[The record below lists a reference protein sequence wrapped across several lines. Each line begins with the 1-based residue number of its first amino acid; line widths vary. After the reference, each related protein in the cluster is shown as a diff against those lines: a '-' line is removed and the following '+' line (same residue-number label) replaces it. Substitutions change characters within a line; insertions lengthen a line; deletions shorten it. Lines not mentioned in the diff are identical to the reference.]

1 MSTCK
6 YCGKDAGWFSHS
18 HKECEEKHEK
28 GMKDFTNIVS
38 AYFTQR
44 ASAVD
49 IQRMKSK
56 LIADAFLS
64 EEDICSVA
72 NAEIRRYTDSI
83 HRPFSPS
90 SMKLMDEFLIAA
102 GVSYSKINQRG
113 AVDEFTKKIMRGFM
127 VEYFTG
133 QLTLQ
138 TAHTRSEKLLTKFP
152 MVQSSIEDAYLYV
165 LDKAAT
171 NFTKNGTISDDDQQK
186 IDDYVNYLHLTVNNL
201 PAKYQNG
208 EISRLGQMSILK
220 SLQNGIMPSSTFN
233 PPIMLGK
240 GESIIWTYNGVTMF
254 EEKIEKQYQGR
265 RGGFSFRVM
274 KGVTYH
280 TGSTKLK
287 PVEHSY
293 MDNKGIGTLYI
304 TNKHIIFQ
312 GATVA
317 QKVAYSKMIGM
328 TPYSDG
334 IEIHRDGANV
344 KRLTFQGFDSWF
356 LTSILP
362 YIA

>member
-1 MSTCK
+1 
-6 YCGKDAGWFSHS
+6 
-18 HKECEEKHEK
+18 
-28 GMKDFTNIVS
+28 
-38 AYFTQR
+38 
-44 ASAVD
+44 
-49 IQRMKSK
+49 
-56 LIADAFLS
+56 
-64 EEDICSVA
+64 
-72 NAEIRRYTDSI
+72 
-83 HRPFSPS
+83 
-90 SMKLMDEFLIAA
+90 
-102 GVSYSKINQRG
+102 
-113 AVDEFTKKIMRGFM
+113 
-127 VEYFTG
+127 
-133 QLTLQ
+133 
-138 TAHTRSEKLLTKFP
+138 
-152 MVQSSIEDAYLYV
+152 
-165 LDKAAT
+165 
-171 NFTKNGTISDDDQQK
+171 
-186 IDDYVNYLHLTVNNL
+186 
-201 PAKYQNG
+201 
-208 EISRLGQMSILK
+208 
-220 SLQNGIMPSSTFN
+220 
-233 PPIMLGK
+233 
-240 GESIIWTYNGVTMF
+240 
-254 EEKIEKQYQGR
+254 
-265 RGGFSFRVM
+265 M